1 MNIDEA
7 LAYFA
12 SLAPSTIRMGLER
25 ITAAL
30 DKLHHPERSFA
41 SIHVAG
47 TNGKGSTCAVLS
59 SCLSQRHRVGFY
71 SSPHLVRM
79 NERFKVNGVDIDD
92 ETLAKRVNEL
102 VDRLGQNHELTYFE
116 FGTALA
122 FWHFAQEHVQIAVIE
137 TGLGGRLDAT
147 VLCAPVVTAITSI
160 SFDHME
166 FLGNSLPLIAQE
178 KAGIVKHGVPLI
190 VARQPPEVLQVFE
203 RAAGSAGV
211 PLIVEGRDVELVGDT
226 FRGRTRTITDL
237 AVPLAGAHQLQNAG
251 LALGCLELL
260 SERQGFSLSDDE
272 LQRGL
277 ASTSWPGRMQE
288 LDGTPPI
295 LLDGAHNPSGVEV
308 LVDALD
314 RLYAERPIHLVFGV
328 FADKD
333 SEPMMRRLFPRVSS
347 VHLAPLHSSRSRD
360 PKTYEGL
367 ARTLCSNVKVTD
379 SVPTALQSAISE
391 AGAGELVLVAGSLHL
406 VGEALWALNADFSR
420 VLSALDAFTPG
431 DDPDETM
438 RALSQTVSRGR
449 PGLDPRRFR
458 RAVFALLE
466 RFPDAEFGTPGAL
479 IHEVERRPG
488 FEDELEQSL
497 ARQPTF
503 LSVSMVNRLMNLT
516 EDAQTLLRWSTV
528 LESVTRHAR
537 APDWV
542 QKAASRYLEHQR
554 AR

>member
-1 MNIDEA
+1 MTIDEA
-7 LAYFA
+7 LTYFA

-92 ETLAKRVNEL
+92 ATLAKRVNEL
-102 VDRLGQNHELTYFE
+102 VDRLGHDHELTYFE

-122 FWHFAQEHVQIAVIE
+122 FWHFAQEHVQVAVIE

-166 FLGNSLPLIAQE
+166 YLGNTLPLIAQE

-203 RAAGSAGV
+203 RAAAGAGV

-226 FRGRTRTITDL
+226 FRGRSRTIGGLT
-237 AVPLAGAHQLQNAG
+237 VPLPGAHQLQNAG

-272 LQRGL
+272 LRAGL
-277 ASTSWPGRMQE
+277 SSTQWPGRLQE
-288 LDGTPPI
+288 IDGSPPI

-314 RLYAERPIHLVFGV
+314 RLYADRPIHLVFGV

-333 SEPMMRRLFPRVSS
+333 SEPMMRRLFPRVAS

-360 PKTYEGL
+360 PKTYEALG
-367 ARTLCSNVKVTD
+367 RTLCSKVTVTE
-379 SVPTALQSAISE
+379 SVPAALDAAVSE
-391 AGAGELVLVAGSLHL
+391 GELVLVAGSLHL
-406 VGEALWALNADFSR
+406 VGEALSALNSDFTR
-420 VLSALDAFTPG
+420 LLAALDAFTPG

-449 PGLDPRRFR
+449 PGLDAVRFR

-488 FEDELEQSL
+488 FEADLEASL
-497 ARQPTF
+497 SRQPTF
-503 LSVSMVNRLMNLT
+503 LTVSMVNRLMNLT
-516 EDAQTLLRWSTV
+516 EAPAALLRWSRV
-528 LESVTRHAR
+528 LEGVTVHPR
-537 APDWV
+537 ASDWV
-542 QKAASRYLEHQR
+542 QKAARRYLEHQR

>member
-1 MNIDEA
+1 MTIDEA
-7 LAYFA
+7 LTYFA

-59 SCLSQRHRVGFY
+59 SCLSQRFRVGFY

-92 ETLAKRVNEL
+92 EALAMRVNEL
-102 VDRLGQNHELTYFE
+102 VDRLGRDHELTYFE

-122 FWHFAQEHVQIAVIE
+122 FWHFAQEHVQLAVIE

-147 VLCAPVVTAITSI
+147 VLCAPAVTAITSI

-166 FLGNSLPLIAQE
+166 YLGNTLPLIAQE

-203 RAAGSAGV
+203 RAAEGAGV

-226 FRGRTRTITDL
+226 FRGRSRTIGGLT
-237 AVPLAGAHQLQNAG
+237 VPLPGAHQLQNAG

-272 LQRGL
+272 LRAGL
-277 ASTSWPGRMQE
+277 SSTQWPGRLQE
-288 LDGTPPI
+288 IDGAPPI

-314 RLYAERPIHLVFGV
+314 RHYADRPLHLVFGV

-333 SEPMMRRLFPRVSS
+333 SEPMMRRLFPRVAS

-360 PKTYEGL
+360 PKTYEAL
-367 ARTLCSNVKVTD
+367 ARTLCSKVTVTE
-379 SVPTALQSAISE
+379 SVPAALNAAVSE
-391 AGAGELVLVAGSLHL
+391 GELVLVAGSLHL
-406 VGEALWALNADFSR
+406 VGEALSALNSDFTR
-420 VLSALDAFTPG
+420 LLAALDAFTPG

-449 PGLDPRRFR
+449 PGLDPVRFR

-479 IHEVERRPG
+479 VHEVERRSG
-488 FEDELEQSL
+488 FEADLEASL

-503 LSVSMVNRLMNLT
+503 LTVSMVNRLMNLT
-516 EDAQTLLRWSTV
+516 EAPAALLRWSTV
-528 LESVTRHAR
+528 LDGVTAHLR

-542 QKAASRYLEHQR
+542 QKAARRYLEHQR

>member
-1 MNIDEA
+1 MNVDEA

-59 SCLSQRHRVGFY
+59 SCLSQRFRVGFY

-102 VDRLGQNHELTYFE
+102 VDRLGRDHELTYFE

-122 FWHFAQEHVQIAVIE
+122 FWHFAQEHVQLAVIE

-147 VLCAPVVTAITSI
+147 VLCAPAVTAITSI

-166 FLGNSLPLIAQE
+166 YLGNTLPLIAQE

-203 RAAGSAGV
+203 RAATGAGV
-211 PLIVEGRDVELVGDT
+211 PLLVEGRDVELVGDT
-226 FRGRTRTITDL
+226 FRGRTRTIGGLT
-237 AVPLAGAHQLQNAG
+237 VPLAGAHQLQNAG

-260 SERQGFSLSDDE
+260 SDRQGFSLSDDE
-272 LQRGL
+272 LRAGL
-277 ASTSWPGRMQE
+277 SSTQWPGRLQE
-288 LDGTPPI
+288 IDGAPPI

-308 LVDALD
+308 LVDALARHYAD
-314 RLYAERPIHLVFGV
+314 RPLHLVFGV

-333 SEPMMRRLFPRVSS
+333 SEPMMRRLFPRVAA
-347 VHLAPLHSSRSRD
+347 VYLAPLHSSRSRD
-360 PKTYEGL
+360 PKTYEAL
-367 ARTLCSNVKVTD
+367 ARTLCSKVTVTE
-379 SVPTALQSAISE
+379 SVPAALNAAVSE
-391 AGAGELVLVAGSLHL
+391 GELVLVAGSLHL
-406 VGEALWALNADFSR
+406 VGEALSTLNSDFTR
-420 VLSALDAFTPG
+420 LLAALDAFRPG

-449 PGLDPRRFR
+449 PGLDPVRFR

-479 IHEVERRPG
+479 VHEVERRPG
-488 FEDELEQSL
+488 FEAELEASL

-503 LSVSMVNRLMNLT
+503 LTVSMVNRLMNLT
-516 EDAQTLLRWSTV
+516 EAPAALLRWSTV
-528 LESVTRHAR
+528 LDGVTAHPR

-542 QKAASRYLEHQR
+542 QKAARRYLEHQR

>member
-1 MNIDEA
+1 MTTDEA

-12 SLAPSTIRMGLER
+12 ALAPSTIRMGLER
-25 ITAAL
+25 ITSAL
-30 DKLHHPERSFA
+30 DTLNHPERSFA

-102 VDRLGQNHELTYFE
+102 VDRLGPNHELTYFE

-122 FWHFAQEHVQIAVIE
+122 FWHFAQEHVQVAVIE

-166 FLGNSLPLIAQE
+166 YLGNTLPLIAQE

-203 RAAGSAGV
+203 RAAATAGV

-226 FRGRTRTITDL
+226 FRGRTRSLGGLT
-237 AVPLAGAHQLQNAG
+237 VPLSGAHQLQNAG

-272 LQRGL
+272 LRSGL
-277 ASTSWPGRMQE
+277 SSTRWPGRLQE
-288 LDGTPPI
+288 IDGTPPV

-308 LVDALD
+308 LVAALD
-314 RLYAERPIHLVFGV
+314 TLHADRPIHLVFGV

-333 SEPMMRRLFPRVSS
+333 SEPMMRQLFPRAAS

-360 PKTYEGL
+360 PKSYEAL
-367 ARTLCSNVKVTD
+367 ARTLCSTVKVTD
-379 SVPTALQSAISE
+379 SVPAALQSAIAE
-391 AGAGELVLVAGSLHL
+391 AGAGALVLVAGSLHL
-406 VGEALWALNADFSR
+406 VGEALGALNAEFSR
-420 VLSALDAFTPG
+420 LLSTLDAFTPG

-438 RALSQTVSRGR
+438 RALSHTVSEGR
-449 PGLDPRRFR
+449 PGLDPVRFR

-488 FEDELEQSL
+488 YEGELEASL
-497 ARQPTF
+497 RRQPTF
-503 LSVSMVNRLMNLT
+503 LTVSMVNRLMNLSD
-516 EDAQTLLRWSTV
+516 DAPTLLRWSTV
-528 LESVTRHAR
+528 LEGVTRHPR